1 MLLQLEYCTVLNRR
15 GPPSGWFF
23 EKFPRMILSACRGFQ
38 QHDAQEF
45 LRCAMDQ
52 LHRELCEPVF
62 EEEEEQMVKEE
73 AIESLS
79 EVDSASGTGS
89 EVGEEQYETADS
101 EQGSDGKQGQGRK
114 RKLGGEGGRD
124 RDSGLGSM
132 HSSSASTR
140 LASNKHSRV
149 PSSPT
154 SLSDHEYC
162 DAASEPPSP
171 PQSQHGMGDNNGRAS
186 QGHGDATAFPELKR
200 HNARRYRSIIT
211 DIFDGALV
219 SSVKCLTCDTVSK
232 TAETFQVMNR
242 QKGNY
247 IIRNFQDLSLPIPTP
262 EAVGSVSREGQG
274 WGGWVWDWIA
284 SWFYGPDVSLLDC
297 LAYFFSADELK
308 GDNMYSCDQ
317 CKKLRNGLKYSQV
330 TELPDTLCIHLKRF
344 RHDFA
349 FSSKI
354 STRVQFEEVIL
365 SILLWMC

>member
-1 MLLQLEYCTVLNRR
+1 MSELWQGDGPSYVAPTGVLHSVKQAWPAFRL
-15 GPPSGWFF
+15 GF
-23 EKFPRMILSACRGFQ
+23 EKLPRLILSVCRGFQ

-101 EQGSDGKQGQGRK
+101 EQGSDGKQQGQQGKK
-114 RKLGGEGGRD
+114 RKLGGGEGGRD

-132 HSSSASTR
+132 HSSSASSR
-140 LASNKHSRV
+140 MASNKHSRV
-149 PSSPT
+149 PGSPT

-171 PQSQHGMGDNNGRAS
+171 PQSQHGMGDNSARAS
-186 QGHGDATAFPELKR
+186 QGRGDASAFPELKR

-232 TAETFQVMNR
+232 TAETFQVIMTH
-242 QKGNY
+242 K
-247 IIRNFQDLSLPIPTP
+247 T
-262 EAVGSVSREGQG
+262 
-274 WGGWVWDWIA
+274 
-284 SWFYGPDVSLLDC
+284 
-297 LAYFFSADELK
+297 K
-308 GDNMYSCDQ
+308 MHH
-317 CKKLRNGLKYSQV
+317 K
-330 TELPDTLCIHLKRF
+330 
-344 RHDFA
+344 
-349 FSSKI
+349 
-354 STRVQFEEVIL
+354 
-365 SILLWMC
+365 

>member
-15 GPPSGWFF
+15 GLPLGWFL
-23 EKFPRMILSACRGFQ
+23 EMFPRLIQSLYRGFQ

-79 EVDSASGTGS
+79 EVDSASGAGS
-89 EVGEEQYETADS
+89 EAGEEQYETADS

-132 HSSSASTR
+132 HSNASSRMTS
-140 LASNKHSRV
+140 SKHSRV
-149 PSSPT
+149 PGSPT

-171 PQSQHGMGDNNGRAS
+171 PQSQHGMGDNSARAS
-186 QGHGDATAFPELKR
+186 QGRGDASAFPELKR

-232 TAETFQVMNR
+232 TAETFQVMM
-242 QKGNY
+242 
-247 IIRNFQDLSLPIPTP
+247 IRKT
-262 EAVGSVSREGQG
+262 
-274 WGGWVWDWIA
+274 
-284 SWFYGPDVSLLDC
+284 
-297 LAYFFSADELK
+297 
-308 GDNMYSCDQ
+308 
-317 CKKLRNGLKYSQV
+317 KK
-330 TELPDTLCIHLKRF
+330 CIK
-344 RHDFA
+344 
-349 FSSKI
+349 
-354 STRVQFEEVIL
+354 
-365 SILLWMC
+365 